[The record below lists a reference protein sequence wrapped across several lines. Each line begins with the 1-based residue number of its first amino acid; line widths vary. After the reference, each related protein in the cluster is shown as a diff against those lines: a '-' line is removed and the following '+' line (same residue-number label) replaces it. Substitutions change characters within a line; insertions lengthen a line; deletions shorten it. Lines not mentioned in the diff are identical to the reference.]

1 MFMYDVE
8 KLFNEDV
15 REKKKLARNAAAR
28 ASRRKGF
35 KGSVRTPYDFMSRKE
50 RREYAGNSPVIT
62 YNLYDK
68 EGGNTEVLNM
78 TPDERREY
86 ILKKINEG
94 MSKNAI
100 AKEMGVSTYYINKWL
115 GTTTKK
121 GKDAVS
127 FTLSMEGEFGGA
139 DAAARLLG
147 IVETIQPNV
156 LYSLSLMLKEV
167 TATSESD
174 EDSEECVN
182 S

>member
-1 MFMYDVE
+1 MYDDVE
-8 KLFNEDV
+8 KLFSEDV
-15 REKKKLARNAAAR
+15 MEKKKLARNAAAR
-28 ASRRKGF
+28 ASRSKGF
-35 KGSVRTPYDFMSRKE
+35 KGGVRTPYDFMSPKE

-68 EGGNTEVLNM
+68 EGGNKEVLNM

-86 ILKKINEG
+86 IRKRIEEG

-100 AKEMGVSTYYINKWL
+100 AKELGVSNYYINKWL

-127 FTLSMEGEFGGA
+127 FTLNMEGEFEGA
-139 DAAARLLG
+139 EAAERLRG
-147 IVETIQPNV
+147 IVKTIQPDV
-156 LYSLSLMLKEV
+156 LYSLSLTLKEV

-174 EDSEECVN
+174 EDSGECDNV
-182 S
+182 

>member
-15 REKKKLARNAAAR
+15 REKKKPARNAAAR
-28 ASRRKGF
+28 ASRSKGF
-35 KGSVRTPYDFMSRKE
+35 KGSVRTPYDFMSPKE

-78 TPDERREY
+78 TSDERREY
-86 ILKKINEG
+86 VRKRIEEG

-121 GKDAVS
+121 GKS
-127 FTLSMEGEFGGA
+127 FTLSMEGEFEGD

>member
-1 MFMYDVE
+1 MNDIE

-28 ASRRKGF
+28 ASRSKGF
-35 KGSVRTPYDFMSRKE
+35 KGGVRTPYDFMSPKE

-68 EGGNTEVLNM
+68 GGNKEVLNM

-86 ILKKINEG
+86 ILKRLEEG

-100 AKEMGVSTYYINKWL
+100 AKELGVSTYYVNKWL

-127 FTLSMEGEFGGA
+127 FTLNMEGEFEGT
-139 DAAARLLG
+139 DAVERLLG